1 MSTFFSGTDLNTL
14 REEGNDR
21 NIFVS
26 LIVNN
31 AGTYTAA
38 VTRKITCTK
47 TISREYSYEFFG
59 EGSKESKDTQT
70 IQSTEIEWFN
80 LTIDKES
87 SSRGFED
94 VNTRITELQK
104 RKVDVS
110 DKISDKNTLIAGQG
124 QKQIPFNWEDRKPV
138 VTSSNRGT
146 AIEGIKEIKESK
158 EIKEKKPSPFEDADD
173 VFELMI
179 NEPVDKDLLDS
190 LLLQILTGCVFI
202 SKGID
207 RDKWI
212 KSMERVYSKRFDNY
226 LDFSNWAEF
235 FIDFL
240 MEDLVDKDRRLI
252 ERGFSRDEVQAI
264 YACHLSNILLD
275 FEENRYIKEF
285 QENLERYYLE

>member
-1 MSTFFSGTDLNTL
+1 MSTFFSSTDLNTL

-47 TISREYSYEFFG
+47 TISREFSYEFFG
-59 EGSKESKDTQT
+59 EGNRESKDTQV

-104 RKVDVS
+104 RKVNTS
-110 DKISDKNTLIAGQG
+110 DNRTFSANQS
-124 QKQIPFNWEDRKPV
+124 QRSIPFNWEDREPI
-138 VTSSNRGT
+138 VTSSN
-146 AIEGIKEIKESK
+146 KEEKTKVEVKET
-158 EIKEKKPSPFEDADD
+158 KEKRKTSPFEDADD
-173 VFELMI
+173 VYELMM
-179 NEPVDKDLLDS
+179 NEPVDEDLLDS
-190 LLLQILTGCVFI
+190 LVLQILTGCVFI

-212 KSMERVYSKRFDNY
+212 KSMEKVYSRRFDNY
-226 LDFSNWAEF
+226 LDFSNWAKF

-240 MEDLVDKDRRLI
+240 MEDLIDKDKRLI

-264 YACHLSNILLD
+264 YAFHLSNALLD